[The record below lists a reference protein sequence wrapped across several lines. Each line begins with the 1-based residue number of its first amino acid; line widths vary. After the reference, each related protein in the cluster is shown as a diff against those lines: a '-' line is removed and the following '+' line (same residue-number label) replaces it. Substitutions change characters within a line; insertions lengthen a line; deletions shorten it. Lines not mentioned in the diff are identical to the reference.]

1 MRVVR
6 NIGYI
11 KRRRRTAKL
20 MVLGGMLLLGGS
32 WLLTLL
38 YPTLF
43 FVALAGLVFG
53 FFFFNGGMQQI
64 AKWSRN
70 PRSDVVI
77 DEELRHL
84 NDRYTL
90 IHYPDLPGRRP
101 EHILILPTGMI
112 VLTTRAMIGRMSV
125 KGRIWR
131 KLGNPLGRFFTLSTP
146 QLGNPTIE
154 SEEQVKALHDFLEA
168 ENLPSRD
175 TIEGIVVF
183 VAENVEVDINE
194 PTLPVLHVTELTE
207 HIRSKTGDVTIGG
220 KDREELIVGLSRGEA
235 IESNAITSARP
246 KKRVRAA

>member
-1 MRVVR
+1 
-6 NIGYI
+6 
-11 KRRRRTAKL
+11 
-20 MVLGGMLLLGGS
+20 MVLGGLLLLGGS

-38 YPTLF
+38 YPDLF
-43 FVALAGLVFG
+43 FMALAGLVFG
-53 FFFFNGGMQQI
+53 FFFFNGGMQQF

-70 PRSDVVI
+70 PRADVVI

-101 EHILILPTGMI
+101 EHILVLPSGLL
-112 VLTTRAMIGRMSV
+112 VLTTRAMVGRMSV
-125 KGRIWR
+125 NGRTWR

-154 SEEQVKALHDFLEA
+154 SEEQVKALQDFLEA
-168 ENLPSRD
+168 ESLPAREA
-175 TIEGIVVF
+175 IEGVVVF
-183 VAENVEVDINE
+183 IAENVEVEINE

-207 HIRSKTGDVTIGG
+207 HIRSKSGDVTLSG
-220 KDREELIVGLSRGEA
+220 KDRELLIAGLSRGEEL
-235 IESNAITSARP
+235 ESNAITSSRP